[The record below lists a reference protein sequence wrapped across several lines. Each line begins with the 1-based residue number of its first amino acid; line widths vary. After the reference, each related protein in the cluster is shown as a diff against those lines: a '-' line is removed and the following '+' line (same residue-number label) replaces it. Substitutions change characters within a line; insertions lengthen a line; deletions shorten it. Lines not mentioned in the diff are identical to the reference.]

1 MKLSQKKDLREQL
14 KSYRINQNHSQDWEK
29 LINVVV
35 ESKEL
40 IKQILLTYQEKK
52 YPILTSK
59 LVNLKLQKY

>member
-1 MKLSQKKDLREQL
+1 MQLSQKKDLREQL
-14 KSYRINQNHSQDWEK
+14 KSHRINQNHSQDWEK